1 MQPQGLTTRLEGQ
14 DPSITN
20 DVVGRPSRGVAAG
33 RLALAALL
41 VGGAVAAAG
50 LWFDRPATTQA
61 SRQYGSGTLS
71 FAAAHAVKPTTAG
84 QVGPGTPNF
93 AAAHAVKPT
102 TTRQVGA
109 GTPNFAAALHATK
122 PSAAPQKVGE
132 KPVRRSL
139 MVLIPG
145 DRDYVASSSIAVAG
159 FAFGRPRSARVS
171 AVEVEL
177 FVAGRLVDHVR
188 LDVLSSRFAGVLKLS
203 TPIGTT
209 DAELRISDPT
219 HQSGPAVVRHV
230 TIDPPT
236 AS

>member
-1 MQPQGLTTRLEGQ
+1 MQTQGLTTRLEGQ

-20 DVVGRPSRGVAAG
+20 DVAGRPSRGVAAG

-41 VGGAVAAAG
+41 VGGAVGAAAG
-50 LWFDRPATTQA
+50 MSFDRLATTQA
-61 SRQYGSGTLS
+61 SRQDGPGTLS

-84 QVGPGTPNF
+84 QVGPGTPSF
-93 AAAHAVKPT
+93 AAVHAVKP
-102 TTRQVGA
+102 
-109 GTPNFAAALHATK
+109 GTVP
-122 PSAAPQKVGE
+122 PSPSE
-132 KPVRRSL
+132 KPLRRSL

-159 FAFGRPRSARVS
+159 LAFGRPRSARVS

-177 FVAGRLVDHVR
+177 FVGGRLVDHAR

-219 HQSGPAVVRHV
+219 HQSGPAVVRRL
-230 TIDPPT
+230 TIDPPA